1 MIILH
6 GIPARPWSTGP
17 HLADVKCCALRADLE
32 ANVDHPLPWLRYV
45 DAGDINDDTIDF
57 DGIDVKSPSGDKLG
71 DVDGFVVDS
80 HSGRPYYVVVDAGG
94 WFKSKHF
101 LMPIGHMRLDAD
113 ADSLVADIGRDRVS
127 KFPGFDKDQFDKLTV
142 SDLKRLND
150 DTCSACTVEGV
161 AIAYGADEPL
171 EKAWSRPDFN
181 RPDWWRGD
189 PTQTER
195 TGDRSAWAGTET
207 ARGVGDM
214 PHEEIRM
221 KDADPSPH
229 FAGRAQPGDVL
240 GVETGGERTHIGET
254 AEDENERRRDA
265 EKDEAKRKR

>member
-1 MIILH
+1 M
-6 GIPARPWSTGP
+6 
-17 HLADVKCCALRADLE
+17 
-32 ANVDHPLPWLRYV
+32 DHPLPWLRYV
-45 DAGDINDDTIDF
+45 DAGDINDNTIDF

-71 DVDGFVVDS
+71 DVDGFIVDS
-80 HSGRPYYVVVDAGG
+80 QSGRPYYVVVDAGG

-113 ADSLVADIGRDRVS
+113 ADSLVADLDRDRVG
-127 KFPGFDKDQFDKLTV
+127 KFPGFNKDEFDTLTV

-150 DTCSACTVEGV
+150 DTCSACSIEGV
-161 AIAYGADEPL
+161 AIRYGADEPL
-171 EKAWSRPDFN
+171 EKAWN
-181 RPDWWRGD
+181 RPDYKYPDWWHAN
-189 PTQTER
+189 PALPER
-195 TGDRSAWAGTET
+195 MGERAVTAGVETTRDTGEMR
-207 ARGVGDM
+207 R
-214 PHEEIRM
+214 EEIRM

-229 FAGRAQPGDVL
+229 YAGRAQPGDIL

>member
-1 MIILH
+1 M
-6 GIPARPWSTGP
+6 
-17 HLADVKCCALRADLE
+17 
-32 ANVDHPLPWLRYV
+32 DHPLPWLRYV

-80 HSGRPYYVVVDAGG
+80 NSGRPYYVVVDAGG

-113 ADSLVADIGRDRVS
+113 ADSLIADVDRDRVS
-127 KFPGFDKDQFDKLTV
+127 RFPGFDKDEFDKMTV

-150 DTCSACTVEGV
+150 DTCSACSIEGV
-161 AIAYGADEPL
+161 AIVYGSDEPL
-171 EKAWSRPDFN
+171 EKAWNRPDFKS
-181 RPDWWRGD
+181 PEWWRTNPAPTAPGD
-189 PTQTER
+189 
-195 TGDRSAWAGTET
+195 DRAAWAGTET
-207 ARGVGDM
+207 GPGSVRDM
-214 PHEEIRM
+214 PREEVRM
-221 KDADPSPH
+221 KEVDPSPH
-229 FAGRAQPGDVL
+229 YAGRAQPGDVL